1 MDKKQAD
8 ELTKEI
14 VLTVVSTLVFLAM
27 YWVQTMPEWK
37 REMLLTELRTRLTSV
52 RESGLSLSH
61 RTQIEQFRAEM
72 SAWEHEERRKYNAS
86 EG

>member
-8 ELTKEI
+8 ELTKEV

-27 YWVQTMPEWK
+27 YYLQTMPEWK
-37 REMLLTELRTRLTSV
+37 REMLLTELRRRLVTV

-61 RTQIEQFRAEM
+61 RTQIEQFRAEI
-72 SAWEHEERRKYNAS
+72 SAWEHEERRKHNAS